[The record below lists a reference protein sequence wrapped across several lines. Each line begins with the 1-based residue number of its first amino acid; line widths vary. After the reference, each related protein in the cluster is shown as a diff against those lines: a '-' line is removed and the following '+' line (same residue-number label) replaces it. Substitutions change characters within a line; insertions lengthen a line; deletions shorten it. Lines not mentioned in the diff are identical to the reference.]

1 MFEGDAV
8 LDTFNRYGM
17 SSRDMD
23 MLFFATGVFDGDTK
37 LRSFFAEV
45 AACR

>member
-8 LDTFNRYGM
+8 LDTFNRFCM
-17 SSRDMD
+17 SSGDMD
-23 MLFFATGVFDGDTK
+23 MLFFATKMFDGDTK